1 MATNYDYLIELANLA
16 TGLTLKGIHFE
27 FKTLYDG
34 GIIIVFDK
42 AGNRVWDA
50 ICHSGSYGSHGHKI
64 PYGYKNPL
72 LEIMGDIVNKE
83 LSCGDE
89 VEGWLT
95 AKDIL
100 ERL

>member
-16 TGLTLKGIHFE
+16 MGLTLKGIHFE

-34 GIIIVFDK
+34 GIIIVFGK
-42 AGNRVWDA
+42 TGNRVWDA
-50 ICHSGSYGSHGHKI
+50 VCHSGSYGHEDSE
-64 PYGYKNPL
+64 

-83 LSCGDE
+83 LSYGDE

>member
-16 TGLTLKGIHFE
+16 TGLALKGIRFE
-27 FKTLYDG
+27 FNTVFDG
-34 GIIIVFDK
+34 GIIIVLDDN
-42 AGNRVWDA
+42 GNRVWDA
-50 ICHSGSYGSHGHKI
+50 VCHSSSYGHEGSE
-64 PYGYKNPL
+64 